1 MGNEHIDISRIK
13 DILVDKY
20 MASDQTSVQ
29 ERNKDARGKEFVMK
43 RDVVGHSSIEYV
55 IYRFDPDKVDLF
67 PYFKEIKGLRK
78 ICDYL
83 IFAED
88 SSRLFAFIVELKK
101 HQGSPRPQLE
111 LSECFVRFILE
122 KANKVGRGIEKELH
136 IRKIG
141 LKDSGNSN
149 KRRTTYYKD
158 MQYEEGGYLLLQDK
172 CPLRLALLMDLPFG

>member
-1 MGNEHIDISRIK
+1 MENDYVEIEQIK
-13 DILVDKY
+13 NILADKY
-20 MASDQTSVQ
+20 ISTDQTSVQ
-29 ERNKDARGKEFVMK
+29 EQNRDCKKKEFVMR
-43 RDVVGHSSIEYV
+43 RDVIGHSSIEYI
-55 IYRFDPDKVDLF
+55 IYRFDPDKIDLF
-67 PYFKEIKGLRK
+67 PYFKDVKGLRK

-88 SSRLFAFIVELKK
+88 SSRLFVFIVELKR
-101 HQGSPRPQLE
+101 HQGSPRVQLD

-122 KANKVGRGIEKELH
+122 KANKVGIGIRKEIN

-141 LKDSGNSN
+141 LKDSGYSD

-158 MQYEEGGYLLLQDK
+158 MQYEQDGYLLLQDK